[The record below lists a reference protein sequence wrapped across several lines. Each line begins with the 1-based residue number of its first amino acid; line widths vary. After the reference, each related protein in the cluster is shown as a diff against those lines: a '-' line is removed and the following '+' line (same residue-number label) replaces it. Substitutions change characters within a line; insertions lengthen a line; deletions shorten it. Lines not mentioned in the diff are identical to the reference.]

1 VATPPTVPD
10 QALVEAVELILRP
23 LARLFVEQGLVFPT
37 VEELLKQAYVRV
49 TDAEFPLDGEPPS
62 DSRISILSGVHRKD
76 VRRLRAGP
84 YAVPRSI
91 TLPFAS
97 EVVTRWI
104 SDARYLDAQRR
115 PRVLPRTAR
124 GSAPSFDG
132 LVASISKDVRPRV
145 LLDELERLGVAAQS
159 DPDHV
164 ELLVSA
170 FVPQKDRSQRL
181 FYLGR
186 NVHDHLAAC
195 AHNLAQREPSMMEQS
210 VYSFELSDH
219 SVADV
224 AEAARREWASALGR
238 LIRVIA
244 ACEER
249 DRLAGQTSRRINVGM
264 YFFHEAADSPA
275 THGPR
280 RAPAQKSVAAQ
291 SPRGRRTKGRAR

>member
-1 VATPPTVPD
+1 MAPPPTLPD

-23 LARLFVEQGLVFPT
+23 LARLFVEQGLVFPS
-37 VEELLKQAYVRV
+37 VEELLKRAYVRV
-49 TDAEFPLDGEPPS
+49 TDAEFPIDGEPPS

-76 VRRLRAGP
+76 VRRLRARAEGT
-84 YAVPRSI
+84 PRAI

-104 SDARYLDAQRR
+104 SDARYLDAQGR
-115 PRVLPRTAR
+115 PRVLPRTTR
-124 GSAPSFDG
+124 GTAPSFDG

-145 LLDELERLGVAAQS
+145 LLDELARLGVAAEEGEE
-159 DPDHV
+159 V

-170 FVPQKDRSQRL
+170 FVPQKDHEQRL

-186 NVHDHLAAC
+186 NIHDHLAAC
-195 AHNLAQREPSMMEQS
+195 VHNLARREPSMLEQS

-219 SVADV
+219 SVTHVADV
-224 AEAARREWASALGR
+224 VRREWTALLAR
-238 LIRVIA
+238 LIRVMA

-249 DRLAGQTSRRINVGM
+249 DRAAGQTSRRMNVGM

-280 RAPAQKSVAAQ
+280 RAGTRDATAAVT
-291 SPRGRRTKGRAR
+291 PRARRAKGRAS